1 MSLSTLPYKYDESN
15 YKQKQ
20 HSWSI
25 CKLKNLIK
33 IEKKV
38 KINEPGQFTP
48 CVTTITMLINT
59 K

>member
-33 IEKKV
+33 IEKRGKNKWTRSV
-38 KINEPGQFTP
+38 YP
-48 CVTTITMLINT
+48 LRY
-59 K
+59 